1 MDGVWLDV
9 PNYPSISYD
18 KWSQEAFRKKYGK
31 SMEEAPSAERREF
44 AIDSTVNWNKE
55 VAAFVRKIKPS
66 AVVTTNGLYE
76 ALASGGRHSA
86 GMAEP
91 IDYFSHEL
99 HTADGQQRIA
109 PILGGFSKPAEGG
122 TLVSDDWFTPLN
134 SGPLKSSKS
143 SNQMQLELAALFSSG
158 LNVYL
163 ALALAHDGTAHEAT
177 LQLMDLAGDWLR
189 KRRPYLE
196 GAENLCD
203 VGIALGTVN
212 PADAWW
218 PGGKSNY
225 SAELAPIEE
234 HLRKSGY
241 LPCRLL
247 NNPHAQKWNE
257 VPPGMRAVIVPDR
270 VSFTAADAERVRA
283 FARGGGRVLA
293 FARGASLGVSGE
305 PARADAMF
313 GARSLGW
320 LEPASRGGLDLE
332 FAAKTVPIAPP
343 ILHLQPGPAKA
354 VLWAVTGSEGAM
366 RAVTRNPIEKGAAY
380 LAAVP
385 EGSLSKSPEVLAYLW
400 HVVIGEPLWNV
411 DDTSGRYIAR
421 LRRQGE
427 RRILHV
433 MDTLSISEG
442 PMQRYRPAY
451 TRVHINTATTPFR
464 KATVVPD
471 NRALEVSAAGQW
483 SSFEVY
489 PDPEL
494 TIVLE

>member
-1 MDGVWLDV
+1 
-9 PNYPSISYD
+9 
-18 KWSQEAFRKKYGK
+18 
-31 SMEEAPSAERREF
+31 
-44 AIDSTVNWNKE
+44 
-55 VAAFVRKIKPS
+55 
-66 AVVTTNGLYE
+66 
-76 ALASGGRHSA
+76 
-86 GMAEP
+86 
-91 IDYFSHEL
+91 
-99 HTADGQQRIA
+99 
-109 PILGGFSKPAEGG
+109 
-122 TLVSDDWFTPLN
+122 
-134 SGPLKSSKS
+134 
-143 SNQMQLELAALFSSG
+143 
-158 LNVYL
+158 
-163 ALALAHDGTAHEAT
+163 
-177 LQLMDLAGDWLR
+177 
-189 KRRPYLE
+189 
-196 GAENLCD
+196 
-203 VGIALGTVN
+203 
-212 PADAWW
+212 
-218 PGGKSNY
+218 
-225 SAELAPIEE
+225 
-234 HLRKSGY
+234 
-241 LPCRLL
+241 
-247 NNPHAQKWNE
+247 
-257 VPPGMRAVIVPDR
+257 MRAVIVPDR

-451 TRVHINTATTPFR
+451 TSVHINTATTPFR